1 MIKMQY
7 GDKTH
12 IEYLK
17 REYLKIFSDI
27 DNRRADWIALRDSL
41 IARSVDF
48 QTLLPP
54 TLDEMLTNDF
64 EALADIYELF
74 VSLNLR
80 KSDPLIT
87 NGKQL
92 FNYSDD
98 VTVNGIRR
106 NKMQPVIASFFMN
119 PANGFEIHTCHYL

>member
-17 REYLKIFSDI
+17 REYLKIFSDM

-48 QTLLPP
+48 QNLLPP

-64 EALADIYELF
+64 EALADI
-74 VSLNLR
+74 
-80 KSDPLIT
+80 
-87 NGKQL
+87 
-92 FNYSDD
+92 
-98 VTVNGIRR
+98 
-106 NKMQPVIASFFMN
+106 
-119 PANGFEIHTCHYL
+119 